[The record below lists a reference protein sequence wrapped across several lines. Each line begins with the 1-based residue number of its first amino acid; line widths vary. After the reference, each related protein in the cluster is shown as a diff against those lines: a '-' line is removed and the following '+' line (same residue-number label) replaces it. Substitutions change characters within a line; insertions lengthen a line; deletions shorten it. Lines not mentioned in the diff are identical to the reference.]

1 MNLPYRH
8 DKGRDKKSPMEGIF
22 HRVGVCGSFSGS
34 FALLQVFGGSFDAI
48 GWEFSAFGGSFG
60 GSFQI
65 SHFFPPAMP
74 PFAGR
79 YSDSRDSDYPLQEH
93 CLQSIRPQA
102 WQSSAQPFSTVPS
115 SLAGADVLVPAV
127 LLFRRILHSC
137 LPLSALCRPLP

>member
-1 MNLPYRH
+1 
-8 DKGRDKKSPMEGIF
+8 MEGIF

-34 FALLQVFGGSFDAI
+34 FALLQVFGGSFGTI
-48 GWEFSAFGGSFG
+48 WWEFWVFGGSFG

-65 SHFFPPAMP
+65 SLSRPPAMP

-93 CLQSIRPQA
+93 CLRSIRPQA

-115 SLAGADVLVPAV
+115 SQADVGALVPAV

>member
-1 MNLPYRH
+1 MILPYRH

-34 FALLQVFGGSFDAI
+34 FALFRFFGGSFGTI
-48 GWEFSAFGGSFG
+48 WWEFWVFGGSFG

-65 SHFFPPAMP
+65 SLSRPPAMP

-93 CLQSIRPQA
+93 CLQSKIHI
-102 WQSSAQPFSTVPS
+102 VPPC
-115 SLAGADVLVPAV
+115 V
-127 LLFRRILHSC
+127 
-137 LPLSALCRPLP
+137 